1 MTSSNQ
7 LQTAPLDQAL
17 DQAIEFLTTPSATPP
32 AAEAVVEAL
41 LQAEKTAKQTK
52 VRHAYPQ
59 LLGTWRLG
67 FITGTKR
74 ASSIDATLRERLS
87 RTPKRKKGGVIL
99 GAGRFLPKWVK
110 IHLSY
115 SQSEAGQEQGIVQ
128 NSVDI
133 GLLKLVLTGP
143 TQFWSKTNILAF
155 DFTRMRASLLGL
167 KLYEGY
173 IRGGRDREARFYE
186 QSLKEQAFFTYFLVE
201 EQCIAARGRGGGL
214 ALWTKANPINQE

>member
-1 MTSSNQ
+1 MNPT
-7 LQTAPLDQAL
+7 L

-32 AAEAVVEAL
+32 APEAVVEAL
-41 LQAEKTAKQTK
+41 LTAEKTAKQSK

-74 ASSIDATLRERLS
+74 S
-87 RTPKRKKGGVIL
+87 RQRAGVIL

-110 IHLSY
+110 IQLSY
-115 SQSEAGQEQGIVQ
+115 SQLESGQERGTVQ
-128 NSVDI
+128 NSVEL
-133 GLLKLVLTGP
+133 GPLVLIVTGS
-143 TQFWSKTNILAF
+143 TQFWQKTNILAF
-155 DFTRMRASLLGL
+155 DFTRMKVSLSGL

-186 QSLKEQAFFTYFLVE
+186 QSVKEQAFFTYFLVE
-201 EQCIAARGRGGGL
+201 NRCIAARGRGGGL
-214 ALWTKANPINQE
+214 ALWTRVS

>member
-1 MTSSNQ
+1 MN
-7 LQTAPLDQAL
+7 PAL

-32 AAEAVVEAL
+32 APEAVVEAL
-41 LQAEKTAKQTK
+41 LMAEKTAKQTK

-74 ASSIDATLRERLS
+74 S
-87 RTPKRKKGGVIL
+87 RQRAGVIL

-110 IHLSY
+110 IQLSY
-115 SQSEAGQEQGIVQ
+115 SQLDSGQERGSVQ
-128 NSVDI
+128 NSVEL
-133 GLLKLVLTGP
+133 GPLVLILTGS
-143 TQFWSKTNILAF
+143 TQFWQKTNILAF
-155 DFTRMRASLLGL
+155 DFTRMKVSLSGL

-201 EQCIAARGRGGGL
+201 NRCLAARGRGGGL
-214 ALWTKANPINQE
+214 ALWTRVS

>member
-7 LQTAPLDQAL
+7 LQTTPLDPAL

-115 SQSEAGQEQGIVQ
+115 SPSEPSQERGIVQ
-128 NSVDI
+128 NSVEI
-133 GLLKLVLTGP
+133 GFLKLVLTGP
-143 TQFWSKTNILAF
+143 TLFWSKTNILAF
-155 DFTRMRASLLGL
+155 DFTRMTASLLGL

-173 IRGGRDREARFYE
+173 IRGGQNREARFYE

-201 EQCIAARGRGGGL
+201 KQCIAARGRGGGL
-214 ALWTKANPINQE
+214 ALWTKVHPINQE

>member
-1 MTSSNQ
+1 MVVVDPMNSYKTSSDKI
-7 LQTAPLDQAL
+7 QTTPLMNQAL
-17 DQAIEFLTTPSATPP
+17 DQAVEFLTTPSATPP
-32 AAEAVVEAL
+32 VPEAVVEAM

-74 ASSIDATLRERLS
+74 S
-87 RTPKRKKGGVIL
+87 RQRAGIIL

-115 SQSEAGQEQGIVQ
+115 LQAESDQERGTVQ
-128 NSVDI
+128 NSVELGI
-133 GLLKLVLTGP
+133 LQIILTGP
-143 TQFWSKTNILAF
+143 TQFWSKTNMLAF
-155 DFTRMRASLLGL
+155 DFTRMRVSLSGV

-173 IRGGRDREARFYE
+173 IRGGQNREARFYG
-186 QSLKEQAFFTYFLVE
+186 QSVKEQAFFTYFLVE
-201 EQCIAARGRGGGL
+201 NRCIAARGRGGGL
-214 ALWTKANPINQE
+214 ALWTRVSQD